1 MCYKQIDANVTV
13 EIIFLTIQ
21 RTIEFKLSWHYLVPV
36 ATHGHDPSRIMEKS
50 IQYSC
55 EPTTL
60 RSP

>member
-36 ATHGHDPSRIMEKS
+36 ATHGHDPSRITKMY
-50 IQYSC
+50 IQ
-55 EPTTL
+55 
-60 RSP
+60 